1 MDSQEIVGK
10 LLEYFVQPK
19 ASGYDVPKTLTY
31 AVVLVAAVYGL
42 YLLLRRLGIKP
53 DIRLAAAVS
62 PYVVFG
68 SAVRVLEDAG
78 TLPNSFLFVTPMIY
92 VLIFGVTFAVLLASL
107 LAERKLGVPYYKP
120 AFLVGVLILPFALGM
135 LPAANLQAA
144 LPVLLFFAPWLLVFK
159 SVKWSGANKA
169 VASLQMFDST
179 TTAVAMQFFGYG
191 EQHVLPTA
199 VIGAFGPF
207 SFVLLKLAV
216 VVAVLVAID
225 RVSAGRP
232 DAQQFASYLKI
243 VIGILGAATGTRD
256 FITLLAGV

>member
-1 MDSQEIVGK
+1 MALQDIGNK
-10 LLEYFVQPK
+10 LVEYFLQPK

-31 AVVLVAAVYGL
+31 ALVLVVAVYGL
-42 YLLLRRLGIKP
+42 YLLLKKLGVKS
-53 DIRLAAAVS
+53 DFRLALAVS
-62 PYVVFG
+62 PYVVLG

-78 TLPNSFLFVTPMIY
+78 TLPDSFLFVTPMIY
-92 VLIFGVTFAVLLASL
+92 VLIFGVTFIVLLASL
-107 LAERKLGVPYYKP
+107 LAERKFGMPYYKP
-120 AFLVGVLILPFALGM
+120 AFLTGVLILPFALGL

-144 LPVLLFFAPWLLVFK
+144 VPVMLFFAPWLLVFK
-159 SVKWSGANKA
+159 SIKWNGANKA

-207 SFVLLKLAV
+207 AFVLLKLVAV
-216 VVAVLVAID
+216 VAILVTID
-225 RVSAGRP
+225 KVSAGRSESKE
-232 DAQQFASYLKI
+232 FANYLKL

-256 FITLLAGV
+256 FVTLLAGV